1 MNQNVRISLYI
12 AVPIIFWMLS
22 GFFVEDKKPEI
33 IENTSLSSIEIKK
46 SVASYFQPSIKLK
59 ANSISE
65 RRVEVRAKTTGEVV
79 QIGARQ
85 GDFVEQDALLCSLG
99 VVELNR
105 TEVKAPFSGYIESI
119 VKPGNFLD
127 RGQICATII
136 DLDPIKFV
144 AEVPEIQVSKVN
156 IGQEAI
162 IELITNQRVNGNLTF
177 VSKSASPKT
186 KTFKIESEIVNSS
199 GSIKDGVTAT
209 MTIRTD
215 PVLAHR
221 ISPSILVLDDLGR
234 IGVKVVNSNN
244 VVEFSEV
251 QIIEDL
257 EEGLWISG
265 LPDSV
270 QIIVQ
275 GQGFVEDG
283 QIITDNLITNN
294 G

>member
-22 GFFVEDKKPEI
+22 GFFVEDKKPEV

-85 GDFVEQDALLCSLG
+85 GDFVEQDGLLCSLG

-215 PVLAHR
+215 PVLAHK

-270 QIIVQ
+270 EIIVQ

>member
-22 GFFVEDKKPEI
+22 GFFVEDKKPEV

-46 SVASYFQPSIKLK
+46 SIASYFQPSIKLK

-270 QIIVQ
+270 EIIVQ

-283 QIITDNLITNN
+283 QMITDNLITNN

>member
-199 GSIKDGVTAT
+199 GSIKDGITAT

-270 QIIVQ
+270 EIIVQ

>member
-85 GDFVEQDALLCSLG
+85 GDFVEQDGLLCSLG

-270 QIIVQ
+270 EIIVQ

>member
-99 VVELNR
+99 IVELNR

-162 IELITNQRVNGNLTF
+162 IELITNQRVTGNLTF

-186 KTFKIESEIVNSS
+186 KTFKIESEIVNST

-270 QIIVQ
+270 EIIVQ

>member
-22 GFFVEDKKPEI
+22 GFFVEDKKPEV

-99 VVELNR
+99 IVELNR

-156 IGQEAI
+156 IGQKAI
-162 IELITNQRVNGNLTF
+162 IELITNQRVTGNLTF

-234 IGVKVVNSNN
+234 IGVKVINPNN

-270 QIIVQ
+270 EIIVQ

-283 QIITDNLITNN
+283 QIVTGNLITNN

>member
-270 QIIVQ
+270 EIIVQ

-283 QIITDNLITNN
+283 QILSLIHI
-294 G
+294 

>member
-12 AVPIIFWMLS
+12 AIPIIFWMLS
-22 GFFVEDKKPEI
+22 GVFVEDKKPEV
-33 IENTSLSSIEIKK
+33 IENTSLSSVEIKN

-162 IELITNQRVNGNLTF
+162 IELITNQRVTGNLTF

-234 IGVKVVNSNN
+234 IGIKVVNSNN

-270 QIIVQ
+270 EIIIQ

-283 QIITDNLITNN
+283 QIITENLITNN

>member
-22 GFFVEDKKPEI
+22 GFFVEDKKPEV

-85 GDFVEQDALLCSLG
+85 GDFVEQDGLLCSLG

-215 PVLAHR
+215 PVLAHK

-234 IGVKVVNSNN
+234 IGVKVINSNN

-270 QIIVQ
+270 EIIVQ

-283 QIITDNLITNN
+283 QIIADNLIMNN

>member
-1 MNQNVRISLYI
+1 M
-12 AVPIIFWMLS
+12 
-22 GFFVEDKKPEI
+22 
-33 IENTSLSSIEIKK
+33 
-46 SVASYFQPSIKLK
+46 
-59 ANSISE
+59 
-65 RRVEVRAKTTGEVV
+65 
-79 QIGARQ
+79 
-85 GDFVEQDALLCSLG
+85 
-99 VVELNR
+99 
-105 TEVKAPFSGYIESI
+105 
-119 VKPGNFLD
+119 
-127 RGQICATII
+127 
-136 DLDPIKFV
+136 

-162 IELITNQRVNGNLTF
+162 IELITNQRVTGNLTF

-186 KTFKIESEIVNSS
+186 KTFKIESEIVNST

-270 QIIVQ
+270 EIIVQ

>member
-22 GFFVEDKKPEI
+22 GFFVEDKKPEV

-46 SVASYFQPSIKLK
+46 SIASYFQPSIKLK

-99 VVELNR
+99 IVELNR

-186 KTFKIESEIVNSS
+186 KTFKIESEIVNSN

-270 QIIVQ
+270 EIIVQ
-275 GQGFVEDG
+275 GQGFVENG
-283 QIITDNLITNN
+283 QILTDNLITNN

>member
-22 GFFVEDKKPEI
+22 GFFVEDKKPEV

-162 IELITNQRVNGNLTF
+162 IELITNHRVNGNLTF

-215 PVLAHR
+215 PVLAHK

-270 QIIVQ
+270 EIIVQ

>member
-162 IELITNQRVNGNLTF
+162 IELITNQRVTGNLTF

-270 QIIVQ
+270 EIIVQ

>member
-270 QIIVQ
+270 EIIVQ
-275 GQGFVEDG
+275 GQGFVENG
-283 QIITDNLITNN
+283 QILTDNLITNN

>member
-162 IELITNQRVNGNLTF
+162 IELITNQRVNGSLTF

>member
-22 GFFVEDKKPEI
+22 GFFVEDKKPEV

-215 PVLAHR
+215 PVLAHK

-234 IGVKVVNSNN
+234 IGVKVINSNN

-270 QIIVQ
+270 EIIVQ

>member
-22 GFFVEDKKPEI
+22 GFFVEDKKPEV

-162 IELITNQRVNGNLTF
+162 IDLITNQRVNGNLTF

-270 QIIVQ
+270 EIIVQ

>member
-22 GFFVEDKKPEI
+22 GFFVEDKKPEV

-215 PVLAHR
+215 PVLAHK

-234 IGVKVVNSNN
+234 IGVKVINPNN

-270 QIIVQ
+270 EIIVQ

>member
-1 MNQNVRISLYI
+1 
-12 AVPIIFWMLS
+12 MLS
-22 GFFVEDKKPEI
+22 GFFVEDKKPEV

-99 VVELNR
+99 VVALNR

-199 GSIKDGVTAT
+199 GSIKDGITAT

>member
-199 GSIKDGVTAT
+199 GSIKDGITAT

-215 PVLAHR
+215 PVLAHK

-270 QIIVQ
+270 EIIVQ

>member
-22 GFFVEDKKPEI
+22 GFFVEDKKPEV

-99 VVELNR
+99 IVELNR

-156 IGQEAI
+156 IGQKAI
-162 IELITNQRVNGNLTF
+162 IELITNKRVTGNLTF

-234 IGVKVVNSNN
+234 IGVKVINPNN

-270 QIIVQ
+270 EIIVQ

-283 QIITDNLITNN
+283 QIVTGNLITNN

>member
-22 GFFVEDKKPEI
+22 GFFVEDKKPEV

-46 SVASYFQPSIKLK
+46 SIASYFQPSIKLK

-85 GDFVEQDALLCSLG
+85 GDFVEQDGLLCSLG

-215 PVLAHR
+215 PVLAHK

-270 QIIVQ
+270 EIIVQ

>member
-22 GFFVEDKKPEI
+22 GFFVEDKKPEV

-85 GDFVEQDALLCSLG
+85 GDFVEQDSLLCSLG

-270 QIIVQ
+270 EIIVQ

>member
-22 GFFVEDKKPEI
+22 GFFVEDKKPEV

-99 VVELNR
+99 IVELNR

-186 KTFKIESEIVNSS
+186 KTFKIESEIVNSN

>member
-270 QIIVQ
+270 EIIVQ

-283 QIITDNLITNN
+283 QIIIDNLITNN

>member
-22 GFFVEDKKPEI
+22 GFFVEDKKPQV

-99 VVELNR
+99 IVELNR

-234 IGVKVVNSNN
+234 IGVKVINSNN

-257 EEGLWISG
+257 EEGLLISG

-270 QIIVQ
+270 EIIVQ

-283 QIITDNLITNN
+283 QIITDSLITNN

>member
-22 GFFVEDKKPEI
+22 GFFVEDKKPEV

-99 VVELNR
+99 VVALNR

-199 GSIKDGVTAT
+199 GSIKDGITAT

-270 QIIVQ
+270 EIIVQ

>member
-215 PVLAHR
+215 PVLAHK

-234 IGVKVVNSNN
+234 IGVKVINSNN

-270 QIIVQ
+270 EIIVQ

>member
-22 GFFVEDKKPEI
+22 GFFVEDKKPEV

-85 GDFVEQDALLCSLG
+85 GDFVEQDGLLCSLG

-234 IGVKVVNSNN
+234 IGVKVINSNN

-270 QIIVQ
+270 EIIVQ

>member
-22 GFFVEDKKPEI
+22 GFFVEDKKPEV

-234 IGVKVVNSNN
+234 IGVKVINSNN

-270 QIIVQ
+270 EIIVQ

>member
-215 PVLAHR
+215 PVLAHK

-234 IGVKVVNSNN
+234 IGVKVINSNN

-270 QIIVQ
+270 EIIVQ

-283 QIITDNLITNN
+283 QIIADNLIMNN

>member
-22 GFFVEDKKPEI
+22 GFFVEDKKPEV

-270 QIIVQ
+270 EIIVQ

-283 QIITDNLITNN
+283 QIITDSLITNN

>member
-22 GFFVEDKKPEI
+22 GFFVEDKKPQV

-162 IELITNQRVNGNLTF
+162 IELITNQRVTGNLTF

-270 QIIVQ
+270 EIIVQ

>member
-99 VVELNR
+99 IVELNR

-162 IELITNQRVNGNLTF
+162 IELITNQRVTGNLTF

-270 QIIVQ
+270 EIIVQ

>member
-85 GDFVEQDALLCSLG
+85 GDFVEQDGLLCSLG

-270 QIIVQ
+270 EIIVQ

-283 QIITDNLITNN
+283 QIITDSLITNN

>member
-22 GFFVEDKKPEI
+22 GFFVEDKKPEV

-234 IGVKVVNSNN
+234 IGVKVINSNN

-270 QIIVQ
+270 EIIVQ

-283 QIITDNLITNN
+283 QIITDSLITNN

>member
-22 GFFVEDKKPEI
+22 GFFVEDKKPEV

-85 GDFVEQDALLCSLG
+85 GDFVEQDGLLCSLG

-156 IGQEAI
+156 VGQEAI

-270 QIIVQ
+270 EIIVQ